1 MDTINICLV
10 LGLIIHFSFILAY
23 KKIRNQKVYLS
34 LLSISTFIA
43 LIGFLFRN
51 QPHLKSGEINAS
63 VFFYLPILSLLY
75 LGFFRLLFQKM
86 FGEEPLMTKPYEF
99 NWDQGEY
106 RRLHF
111 GDLLFTFFTMLGPIL
126 TVMLINNLLY
136 AR

>member
-1 MDTINICLV
+1 MDTPKICLV
-10 LGLIIHFSFILAY
+10 LGLIVHFAFILGY

-43 LIGFLFRN
+43 LIGFMLRN
-51 QPHLKSGEINAS
+51 QLNLKYGEINAS

-75 LGFFRLLFQKM
+75 LGFFRLFFQKM
-86 FGEEPLMTKPYEF
+86 FGQEPLMTKPYEF

-126 TVMLINNLLY
+126 TVMLINNLFY
-136 AR
+136 A